1 MLNLHNIAGGALA
14 GLNTW
19 QEAKFTRTLVNYQ
32 TGEETATT
40 FTLQV
45 KLQPASLYALEQLGY
60 NVTDYQYYKIFA
72 SGDVRTL
79 ESLEGNKADTFELAG
94 KVYKIVAVM
103 DWSGC
108 GFRECYAYKM
118 E

>member
-19 QEAKFTRTLVNYQ
+19 QEAKFTRTLVNYT
-32 TGEETATT
+32 TGEETTTT

-60 NVTDYQYYKIFA
+60 NVTDYQYYKIFV
-72 SGDVRTL
+72 SGDARTL
-79 ESLEGNKADTFELAG
+79 ESLEGVRADTFELAG

-103 DWSGC
+103 DWSGS